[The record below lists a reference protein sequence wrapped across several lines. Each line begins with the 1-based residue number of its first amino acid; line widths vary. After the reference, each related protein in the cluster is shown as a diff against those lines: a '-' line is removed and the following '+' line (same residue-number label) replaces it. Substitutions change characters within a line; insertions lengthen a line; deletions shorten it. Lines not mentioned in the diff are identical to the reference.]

1 MKKQLHQNDNYNKQ
15 DKITILKKLKWK
27 KQVKV
32 KSFKL
37 KIIMKC
43 KEKSNKPDTM
53 KKRISR
59 RKNIRKLLKNMKED
73 FNRKVKTIKKKLK
86 ELRVN
91 IVMK

>member
-1 MKKQLHQNDNYNKQ
+1 
-15 DKITILKKLKWK
+15 
-27 KQVKV
+27 
-32 KSFKL
+32 
-37 KIIMKC
+37 MKC

-73 FNRKVKTIKKKLK
+73 FNRKVKTIKKKFK

>member
-1 MKKQLHQNDNYNKQ
+1 M
-15 DKITILKKLKWK
+15 KWK